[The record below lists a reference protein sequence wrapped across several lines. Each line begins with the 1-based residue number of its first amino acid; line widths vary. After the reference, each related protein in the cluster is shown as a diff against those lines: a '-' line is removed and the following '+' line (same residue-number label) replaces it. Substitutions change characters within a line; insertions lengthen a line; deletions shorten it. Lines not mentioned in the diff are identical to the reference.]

1 MGCFFFSYRSS
12 TSSSSTIA
20 KKTIRI
26 VHINGHIEDFDHSVT
41 VYEIIGRSNSK
52 IKHFLCTRIQLFST
66 YPKPLLPN
74 SILKPGEIYF
84 LLPFSVFQSILSSED
99 FVPIAKKLVSIANR
113 KSWKITE
120 DDHGGKSPNNAKE
133 ETAGIGLAGGLMR
146 KSTKSR
152 SWKPFLATIRERSF
166 NRRSESDLQEKS

>member
-26 VHINGHIEDFDHSVT
+26 VHIN
-41 VYEIIGRSNSK
+41 
-52 IKHFLCTRIQLFST
+52 
-66 YPKPLLPN
+66 
-74 SILKPGEIYF
+74 GEIYF